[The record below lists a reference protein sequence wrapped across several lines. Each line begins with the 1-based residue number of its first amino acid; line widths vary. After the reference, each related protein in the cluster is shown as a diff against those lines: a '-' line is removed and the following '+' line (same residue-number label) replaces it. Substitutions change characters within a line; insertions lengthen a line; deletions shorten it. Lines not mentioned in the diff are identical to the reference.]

1 MYPALLMSSYLNQ
14 SGHRDQLYTNYV
26 SQALRRE
33 GEIKT
38 AEQKDMVLTSSHIY
52 MKNVLTCGTVL
63 TEYLLN
69 VDGRYHTTKTAPSP
83 YNQVGRAGKVKKES
97 GWDL

>member
-1 MYPALLMSSYLNQ
+1 
-14 SGHRDQLYTNYV
+14 
-26 SQALRRE
+26 
-33 GEIKT
+33 
-38 AEQKDMVLTSSHIY
+38 
-52 MKNVLTCGTVL
+52 MKNALTCGTVL